1 MTKADPD
8 LLTKAMDLLLD
19 TVCILDSH
27 GRFVYLSA
35 SCETLLGYTPAE
47 LIGSPM
53 IDLVYPEDRERTLAA
68 AQRVMSGNS
77 HIHFENRY
85 VRKDGGVVDIMWSA
99 RWSEEHQLRI
109 AVARDITALNYARRK
124 QEALYQISEAA
135 FAAAD
140 LQSLYAQVHHVLVA
154 LMPADLLLVVSRDGA
169 GLAFPYCSVSLTD
182 DERRAMASH
191 PLFREAV
198 AAPAAFIRAA
208 AEGGAPL
215 AIPGM
220 STFSQLLLAPLMT
233 PDGSIGALVMARG
246 GTAPLYTEADG
257 ELLQYVC
264 TQVASAIERKQAERH
279 LQHMATHDPL
289 TDLPNRTLFND
300 RLDVALERA
309 RRDGEIL
316 ALLYVDL
323 DDFKAINDCH
333 GHDVGDAV
341 LRELAMRLSGAV
353 RGSDTIARI
362 GGDEFCILLVNIA
375 ETGAA
380 DAVVDKVRRVASAP
394 YRVEGIS
401 LALSVSVGVAVYPH
415 QGTDKQELLRRA
427 DMGMYSAKRA
437 G

>member
-8 LLTKAMDLLLD
+8 LLTTALDLLLD
-19 TVCILDSH
+19 TVCIVDSD

-35 SCETLLGYTPAE
+35 SCESLLGYSPQE
-47 LIGSPM
+47 LLGSPM
-53 IDLVYPEDRERTLAA
+53 IDLVYPADRERTLAA

-85 VRKDGGVVDIMWSA
+85 VRKDGRVVDIMWSA

-140 LQSLYAQVHHVLVA
+140 LQSLYAEIHRVLVA
-154 LMPADLLLVVSRDGA
+154 LMPADLLLVVSRDSDD
-169 GLAFPYCSVSLTD
+169 LAFPYCSVSLTD
-182 DERRAMASH
+182 EERLAMASF
-191 PLFREAV
+191 PEFREAAV
-198 AAPAAFIRAA
+198 ASAAFIRGS
-208 AEGGAPL
+208 AEGDPPL
-215 AIPGM
+215 ALPGM
-220 STFSQLLLAPLMT
+220 GTFYQLLLAPLTT

-246 GTAPLYTEADG
+246 GTAPAYTAADG

-264 TQVASAIERKQAERH
+264 TQVASAIERKQTERH

-316 ALLYVDL
+316 ALLYLDL
-323 DDFKAINDCH
+323 DDFKTINDRH

-341 LRELAMRLSGAV
+341 LRELALRLSGLV
-353 RGSDTIARI
+353 RGSDTVARI

-380 DAVVDKVRRVASAP
+380 NAVVDKVRRTAFAP
-394 YRVEGIS
+394 YRIEGVS
-401 LALSVSVGVAVYPH
+401 LALSVSVGLALYPH